1 MKDGQIT
8 GSTDSWIEKRR
19 ANRSE
24 EARRTNIE
32 KEKKQRD
39 GNRAN
44 ERKEKGMGRK
54 R

>member
-32 KEKKQRD
+32 KEKKI
-39 GNRAN
+39 
-44 ERKEKGMGRK
+44 KGWK
-54 R
+54 